1 MVEDCEGYGV
11 AVVFIMGSWVSETA
25 YLCLES
31 GQRIPVVET
40 FSVFRLNFA
49 TTNHARD
56 THTEFGL
63 FSDLKFGIFSDLIQ
77 PRHSAHH
84 HHD

>member
-11 AVVFIMGSWVSETA
+11 AVVFIVGSWVSETA

-31 GQRIPVVET
+31 GQGIPVVET
-40 FSVFRLNFA
+40 FSVFGFKFSA
-49 TTNHARD
+49 TIARD

-63 FSDLKFGIFSDLIQ
+63 FRVLI
-77 PRHSAHH
+77 
-84 HHD
+84 